1 MGTSAAS
8 GAATSNPGREPGGS
22 RLLLGPADR
31 YAWSVTL
38 SVEVSPEVLA
48 RLEAAASARGVSVEQ
63 LAADTLAQV
72 ATADIEVLGL
82 VRDTVAEHREIL
94 DRLAET

>member
-1 MGTSAAS
+1 
-8 GAATSNPGREPGGS
+8 
-22 RLLLGPADR
+22 
-31 YAWSVTL
+31 VTL

-72 ATADIEVLGL
+72 AAADVEVLIL